1 MIKAQTLADFIIEFT
16 LLDLDQEAKYWTICA
31 NSSSVTGLGGVSVI
45 VTLLEKDVLKYGVQ
59 TQFPTTNNEAEYEV
73 ILTSLRITKAL
84 GGQEFKAENLC
95 VPVS

>member
-1 MIKAQTLADFIIEFT
+1 MIKAQALADFIIEFT
-16 LLDLDQEAKYWTICA
+16 LPDLDQEAKYWTICA
-31 NSSSVTGLGGVSVI
+31 NGSSVTGLGGVSVI

-73 ILTSLRITKAL
+73 ILTSLRIAKAL